1 MIKASEGGGGKGIR
15 KVTKIE
21 ELAPAFASVQG
32 EVPGSPIFLMKMVPF
47 CHHLEVQVLGD
58 MYGNAIS
65 LYGRDCSVQRRH
77 QKIIEE
83 GPTLVA
89 DPKVFT
95 EMQSAAVR
103 LAKEVN
109 YVGAGTIEYL
119 YGNDQYFFLELN
131 PRLQVFL
138 FFFFAFSPPSIF
150 LPFSNLPC
158 NRWNIQSL
166 NKLQE

>member
-1 MIKASEGGGGKGIR
+1 
-15 KVTKIE
+15 
-21 ELAPAFASVQG
+21 
-32 EVPGSPIFLMKMVPF
+32 MKMLPF

-65 LYGRDCSVQRRH
+65 LYGRDCSVKKRH
-77 QKIIEE
+77 KKKIEE

-138 FFFFAFSPPSIF
+138 FFFFAFSPPSFFYHSLIF
-150 LPFSNLPC
+150 LVIGGTS
-158 NRWNIQSL
+158 SH
-166 NKLQE
+166 